1 VLALLVIA
9 AGCAA
14 FAQQFEPIKLRG
26 AYIGQP
32 ISDYAD
38 CASGKGKS
46 LREGYKLHGKPCTG
60 LGSVFRTKMKHF
72 MSSTM
77 EGDGFAFENGKL
89 FSITIYIPNEDW
101 DKVRYDL
108 TEKLG
113 PPAKEVPQLYQNGFG
128 ARWEYEQGFWQK
140 ENLVAFAK
148 IKVANIGGVAITH
161 VPETEGI
168 EVTITHAQR
177 ETARSSAEHNRLA
190 TLRDPDRVSC
200 ARAIM
205 TPRCKAVCKSAPAM
219 HGYRQRKSTRAR
231 GCQWAEMMKT
241 YNAAHPHARLIN
253 PKTGIDVT
261 ARTA

>member
-1 VLALLVIA
+1 MKQLVLALLVIA

-14 FAQQFEPIKLRG
+14 FAQQSEPIKFRG

-148 IKVANIGGVAITH
+148 IKVANIGGVAITS
-161 VPETEGI
+161 
-168 EVTITHAQR
+168 
-177 ETARSSAEHNRLA
+177 RSPTFQKLKES
-190 TLRDPDRVSC
+190 
-200 ARAIM
+200 
-205 TPRCKAVCKSAPAM
+205 K
-219 HGYRQRKSTRAR
+219 
-231 GCQWAEMMKT
+231 
-241 YNAAHPHARLIN
+241 
-253 PKTGIDVT
+253 
-261 ARTA
+261 